1 MMWIVILIVS
11 IYVFLKTIGYGYYE
25 YKKNNNKISG
35 TIIMILSFIS
45 LIIPAIVTV
54 IRCYS

>member
-11 IYVFLKTIGYGYYE
+11 IYVFLKTIGYGYFE
-25 YKKNNNKISG
+25 LKKNNNKVAG
-35 TIIMILSFIS
+35 TIIIIFSFLS
-45 LIIPAIVTV
+45 LILPAVVTV

>member
-11 IYVFLKTIGYGYYE
+11 IYVFLKTIGYGYFE
-25 YKKNNNKISG
+25 LKKNNNKISG
-35 TIIMILSFIS
+35 IIIIIFSFFS
-45 LIIPAIVTV
+45 LILPAVVTV